1 MRTNIHVYAGTAGHS
16 AWFSEDAGQTWVHPN
31 SHSGM
36 YLEARVWCLSSHPA
50 MPEHVFA
57 GTDMGVYRWDEA
69 PARWVALPSPMADVW
84 ALAQD
89 PSDARVLIAG
99 TRPAG
104 FFRSTDAG
112 QHWQA
117 LQAPGISQFS
127 DINMGPTRV
136 TQILFDPVTPGMV
149 WATVE
154 IGGIY
159 RSADHGQTWQLL
171 DQGLVS
177 ADVHGIAVVPCPG
190 GGDSWVYATTNR
202 GLHRSTDQGQ
212 NWVFQELKTP
222 WQYTRTVMPRLDN
235 PAIVF
240 LTNGNGPPG
249 NDGKLLRSHNHGQ
262 DWQEVQL
269 PGEINSTVWC
279 VAMNPSDPQLIF
291 LCTNLGQLF
300 RSTDGGE
307 HFERLPH
314 EFGELRAL
322 HWRAL
327 PEGARQAPH
336 AITRPQIKARE
347 LAAMGT

>member
-1 MRTNIHVYAGTAGHS
+1 
-16 AWFSEDAGQTWVHPN
+16 
-31 SHSGM
+31 
-36 YLEARVWCLSSHPA
+36 
-50 MPEHVFA
+50 
-57 GTDMGVYRWDEA
+57 
-69 PARWVALPSPMADVW
+69 
-84 ALAQD
+84 
-89 PSDARVLIAG
+89 
-99 TRPAG
+99 
-104 FFRSTDAG
+104 
-112 QHWQA
+112 
-117 LQAPGISQFS
+117 
-127 DINMGPTRV
+127 
-136 TQILFDPVTPGMV
+136 
-149 WATVE
+149 
-154 IGGIY
+154 
-159 RSADHGQTWQLL
+159 
-171 DQGLVS
+171 
-177 ADVHGIAVVPCPG
+177 
-190 GGDSWVYATTNR
+190 
-202 GLHRSTDQGQ
+202 
-212 NWVFQELKTP
+212 
-222 WQYTRTVMPRLDN
+222 LDN

-347 LAAMGT
+347 LAAMGP

>member
-1 MRTNIHVYAGTAGHS
+1 MV
-16 AWFSEDAGQTWVHPN
+16 
-31 SHSGM
+31 
-36 YLEARVWCLSSHPA
+36 PA
-50 MPEHVFA
+50 
-57 GTDMGVYRWDEA
+57 
-69 PARWVALPSPMADVW
+69 
-84 ALAQD
+84 
-89 PSDARVLIAG
+89 
-99 TRPAG
+99 
-104 FFRSTDAG
+104 
-112 QHWQA
+112 
-117 LQAPGISQFS
+117 
-127 DINMGPTRV
+127 
-136 TQILFDPVTPGMV
+136 
-149 WATVE
+149 
-154 IGGIY
+154 
-159 RSADHGQTWQLL
+159 
-171 DQGLVS
+171 
-177 ADVHGIAVVPCPG
+177 PG

-202 GLHRSTDQGQ
+202 GLHRSTDHGQ

-347 LAAMGT
+347 LAALGT